1 MEPSVR
7 LLLDALG
14 WACRAGADA
23 EQGSPK
29 DHSAR
34 DVQDVLR
41 ALAVLGH
48 VEGAITVDPTL
59 PPVAAYRKLRE
70 SWSAIAA
77 FAALDARIPN
87 ERREARER
95 AVDALTSLGRK
106 ALGDLE
112 RYMGETRYE
121 PPTVPREKRDRGTGG
136 T

>member
-1 MEPSVR
+1 MDASTR

-14 WACRAGADA
+14 WAYRVGADA
-23 EQGSPK
+23 EQGSPE

-48 VEGAITVDPTL
+48 VEGTATADPNVT
-59 PPVAAYRKLRE
+59 PVAAYRKLRE

-77 FAALDARIPN
+77 FGALDARIPE

-95 AVDALTSLGRK
+95 AADALTSLGRK
-106 ALGDLE
+106 ALGDLG